1 MGGAFT
7 KKQRYMK
14 GKVPEKF
21 WQEDMW
27 PKVEDL
33 FEKWHIDKHK
43 GLDMFMAFCA
53 MDADAGGTVDL
64 EECFAYLGGKRT
76 KFTERIWYSDSK
88 INEDGEYEEGL
99 DFEEFAIV
107 CWNYCTI
114 SPFCM
119 AKTVFEILDIDHAN
133 ELERP
138 DIECLYRMLYDCDEH
153 DEYYIKELPWS
164 AEKTITKAAFA
175 NHVSSNKHII
185 QPCLDYQRRLR
196 KKFGGFIL
204 WETLS
209 GHRRRQFA
217 VYDEQSATMEEAL
230 VAIVKSEDPNR
241 KQRKQQADLV
251 LNEARKAAEAEAKAA
266 EEELRAIERAKE
278 EENRKEQLTAEDR
291 FMKLY
296 WIALDAHRDKF
307 EKDDFT
313 VDRAYDRHEEKQ
325 EMYELFDK
333 YKVAQDEYWEM
344 KDEKELAIQVG
355 TEDDH
360 NARYNDLLK
369 TPEGRQEM
377 EHVVL
382 GHALKTKMNQLEA
395 GRLAKA
401 RSGIVPKKTPKEYDI
416 DNALS
421 EIDKKK
427 DRIIHNRILI
437 AAGALK
443 SKVKAAQI
451 RPVDFKDENKLMKN
465 VCNKIEIKQA
475 EKDARNEIFEATKAR
490 AVASAEAFIAKRK
503 KERETDLKRVEFEL
517 ATTYGSRITRWE
529 FCWDADNEQYVYVN
543 LDTLEVLHRKTA
555 ICEHCDAI
563 FDQSDKKCK
572 GCDAFRSAKNQL
584 LYRPLGYK
592 DIRID

>member
-1 MGGAFT
+1 MGVVFA

-14 GKVPEKF
+14 GKVPEKY

-27 PKVEDL
+27 PKVEEL
-33 FEKWHIDKHK
+33 FEKWHIDRHK

-64 EECFAYLGGKRT
+64 EECFAYLGGART
-76 KFTERIWYSDSK
+76 KFTERIWHADAK
-88 INEDGEYEEGL
+88 ITEDGEYEEGL
-99 DFEEFAIV
+99 DFEEFAVV

-119 AKTVFEILDIDHAN
+119 AKLVFEILDVESAN

-153 DEYYIKELPWS
+153 DEYYVKELPWS
-164 AEKTITKAAFA
+164 PQNTITKAAFA
-175 NHVSSNKHII
+175 NYVSSNKHFI

-196 KKFGGFIL
+196 RKFGGFIL
-204 WETLS
+204 WETLA
-209 GHRRRQFA
+209 GHRRRKFA
-217 VYDEQSATMEEAL
+217 VFDEQSATMEEAI
-230 VAIVKSEDPNR
+230 VAIVKAEDPNR
-241 KQRKQQADLV
+241 KQRKLQADRALA
-251 LNEARKAAEAEAKAA
+251 EAKEAADAEAKAA

-278 EENRKEQLTAEDR
+278 EEARKAELSAEDR

-296 WIALDAHRDKF
+296 WMALDTQRDKF
-307 EKDDFT
+307 EKTDYT
-313 VDRAYDRHEEKQ
+313 VDHAYDRHEDKQ
-325 EMYELFDK
+325 EMYETLDK
-333 YKVAQDEYWEM
+333 FKIASDEYWET
-344 KDEKELAIQVG
+344 KDEKELALQIG
-355 TEDDH
+355 TDDDH
-360 NARYNDLLK
+360 TARYNDLMK
-369 TPEGRQEM
+369 TSEGRLEM
-377 EHVVL
+377 EHVVCE
-382 GHALKTKMNQLEA
+382 HALKSKAVLLEQQ
-395 GRLAKA
+395 RVAKA
-401 RSGIVPKKTPKEYDI
+401 RGGVIPQKTSKEYDI

-421 EIDKKK
+421 EIEKKK
-427 DRIIHNRILI
+427 ERIINNRILI

-451 RPVDFKDENKLMKN
+451 RPVDFKDEKKVMKSA
-465 VCNKIEIKQA
+465 CTKIEIKAA
-475 EKDARNEIFEATKAR
+475 EKEARDEIFEATKAK

-503 KERETDLKRVEFEL
+503 KERATDLVRVEFEM

-529 FCWDADNEQYVYVN
+529 MCWDPNNEKYVYVN
-543 LDTLEVLHRKTA
+543 LDTLEVIHQKTA
-555 ICEHCDAI
+555 ICEKCDAI

-572 GCDAFRSAKNQL
+572 TCDSFRSSKNQL